1 VSGGTWTQADAQNT
15 ATRPGIYINF
25 IGQAQA
31 AVQVGAQGIVAVPG
45 TADWGLVNGVTAVTS
60 EAQIPALL
68 GSGQSLPL
76 LVAPAL
82 RGGASTVLAYR
93 MAVSGAAAKAS
104 LTLNA
109 GDASGAALLV
119 TSKYE
124 GVRAN
129 GFTVKVSTNAA
140 DASQKDL
147 TVLEAGTVLEVFTG
161 ADNATIANRINGTDI
176 TVNASRYLTA
186 TVQGATGRSLG
197 NNGSGAP
204 MTGGNSGESVTAT
217 EYTQAMTALETQQ
230 FNLFVTGDTTNTAI
244 QASVRAWV
252 ERLRAEGTRIMA
264 TMGGQNV
271 AGFSSAAVATEFA
284 NARSAATGSTIGNST
299 GVVYVFPGIVDE
311 LSGASLS
318 GAQSAARAAGMIA
331 RAGFAESVT
340 KADSSAADVT
350 ARLVNSDIKLGL
362 QSGLF
367 LWTVDGGRV
376 VAEQGINS
384 LTTFTQT
391 QGRNFRKIRTI
402 RTIDAVAS
410 TIATAASQNLIGKVN
425 NDAQGRAY
433 AIGLITTSL
442 DIFQQ
447 AGAIEPGYT
456 ARANSIQGD
465 PDEFYVTIEIA
476 PIDSLEKVFISA
488 KVL

>member
-76 LVAPAL
+76 LVAQAL

-264 TMGGQNV
+264 TMGG
-271 AGFSSAAVATEFA
+271 
-284 NARSAATGSTIGNST
+284 
-299 GVVYVFPGIVDE
+299 
-311 LSGASLS
+311 ASLS